1 MFPLLIVEE
10 FDVRVLEPERFP
22 LLDVLFPI
30 VDLVR
35 VRVAVLL
42 VEVDALELL
51 VAFDVLGVLEVAF
64 ERVLVELLVATE
76 FLL

>member
-1 MFPLLIVEE
+1 MLPLLIVEE

-35 VRVAVLL
+35 VRVALL
-42 VEVDALELL
+42 LAEVDVLELL
-51 VAFDVLGVLEVAF
+51 VAFDVLDVAF

>member
-1 MFPLLIVEE
+1 VLPLLIVEE

-35 VRVAVLL
+35 VRVALL
-42 VEVDALELL
+42 LAEVDVLELL
-51 VAFDVLGVLEVAF
+51 VAFDVLDVAF